1 MVLQIHLNTQLLTC
15 SDDLKV
21 NPGRS
26 DIMNVK
32 CKKCQAGFNFDDD
45 LIKEGGVMVRCSK
58 CDHTFRVNTSA
69 PSPPVFEIIRNYGC
83 PLYGLGE
90 EFRLSDNVFF
100 PPYNKPPCLI
110 LVKDLMKI
118 IDKNPSGKQKEESP
132 ADSDPETI
140 FTCGGCKGKI
150 EFSYK
155 EELFGKDD
163 NYISVLL
170 KLLSRFPIFDGIDKD
185 DIRNVASLLKLDR
198 FAEGDF
204 ILKQGDFGRYLFII
218 LSGKVDVLDGDGMSI
233 ASMGKGDV
241 FGEMSLLSGVP
252 VGATVIAREPGA
264 VLRISG
270 ENLRNVLTR
279 HPSFQMNFIRLLI
292 QRVSE
297 INLVRYKE
305 FACGVT
311 GKLSEISPS
320 DLFQAF
326 NISEKTGVLTL
337 KLPDKSAYLSFREGQ
352 LINVKYSGKEGEEAF
367 FELLKQRKGRF
378 QYLSGLSPEEMR
390 ASEIGD
396 FMGLLIE
403 GLRRIDEEDRSFLRT
418 VIPTLMFDV

>member
-1 MVLQIHLNTQLLTC
+1 
-15 SDDLKV
+15 
-21 NPGRS
+21 
-26 DIMNVK
+26 MNVK
-32 CKKCQAGFNFDDD
+32 CEKCQAGFNLDDG
-45 LIKEGGVMVRCSK
+45 LITEGGVMVRCSK
-58 CDHTFRVNTSA
+58 CDHTFRVHGS
-69 PSPPVFEIIRNYGC
+69 PSSPPLFEIIRNHGC
-83 PLYGLGE
+83 PLYRMGE
-90 EFRLSDNVFF
+90 EFRLSDNEFF

-118 IDKNPSGKQKEESP
+118 VNKNPSP
-132 ADSDPETI
+132 DNVDPEVI
-140 FTCGGCKGKI
+140 FTCSGCKGKI
-150 EFSYK
+150 EFAYK
-155 EELFGKDD
+155 EEYFGKDD
-163 NYISVLL
+163 NYINVLL
-170 KLLSRFPIFDGIDKD
+170 KLLSRFPIFDDIDKD

-252 VGATVIAREPGA
+252 VGATVMVREPA
-264 VLRISG
+264 ALLRISG
-270 ENLRNVLTR
+270 EDFRGVLSR
-279 HPSFQMNFIRLLI
+279 HPSFQMNFIRLLV

-297 INLVRYKE
+297 INLARYKE

-311 GKLSEISPS
+311 GKLSEMPPS
-320 DLFQAF
+320 DLFQTL

-337 KLPDKSAYLSFREGQ
+337 KLPDKSGYLSFREGK
-352 LINVKYSGKEGEEAF
+352 LINVKYNDKEGEEAF

-378 QYLSGLSPEEMR
+378 HYISGLSPEEMR
-390 ASEIGD
+390 ASEMGD

-418 VIPTLMFDV
+418 VIPTLV